1 MTLKLHSTILA
12 TSLAATL
19 AVGLASAA
27 IVADHDGPVAATKAD
42 RLPVVAT
49 IAPAADYVTVETRHD
64 GVSNLARVPVN

>member
-1 MTLKLHSTILA
+1 MTLTLHSTILA

-27 IVADHDGPVAATKAD
+27 VVIDHEPAVAAKSD

-49 IAPAADYVTVETRHD
+49 LAPAGDYVTVETRRD
-64 GVSNLARVPVN
+64 GVSELARVPVN

>member
-19 AVGLASAA
+19 AVGFASAA
-27 IVADHDGPVAATKAD
+27 IVADHGDSAVAAKSD

-49 IAPAADYVTVETRHD
+49 AAPAGDYVTVETRHD
-64 GVSNLARVPVN
+64 GVSELARVPVN